1 MHNSLVYQ
9 IAIDGPAGSGK
20 SCIAK
25 LVAKTLGFQ
34 FINTGGM
41 FRCYAIA
48 LRNTD
53 LSNQDEITKVLSN
66 SKVELKGPLLFLN
79 GQDVT
84 EQANSNEI
92 SMFASRIAVLKI
104 VRDHCLVEQRKIAN
118 QQSCVME
125 GRDTTSVVLPNA
137 TLRIFLTA
145 SPEVR
150 AKRRWLQ
157 SGQKESLEKITDDLK
172 QRDYQDTNR
181 KIAPLIFTEGCIKV
195 DTDNLS
201 IDEVVTLI
209 VNLFKKEVGNV

>member
-25 LVAKTLGFQ
+25 LVAKSLGFQ

-48 LRNTD
+48 LKDTD
-53 LSNQDEITKVLSN
+53 LSNEHLIKQVLQN
-66 SKVELKGPLLFLN
+66 SKVELKGALLFLN
-79 GQDVT
+79 GVDVT

-92 SMFASRIAVLKI
+92 SMLASRIAIIKS
-104 VRDHCLVEQRKIAN
+104 VRQHCLVEQRLIASK
-118 QQSCVME
+118 QSCVME

-137 TLRIFLTA
+137 TLKIFLTA

-157 SGQKESLEKITDDLK
+157 SGQKLSLEKITEDLK
-172 QRDYQDTNR
+172 QRDYQDINR
-181 KIAPLIFTEGCIKV
+181 KIAPLVFTPGCIKV
-195 DTDNLS
+195 DTDNLT
-201 IDEVVTLI
+201 IDEVVELI
-209 VNLFKKEVGNV
+209 IQLFKKEVGNV